1 MCGLDMMLKLLAFDP
16 CAVLQRITLRTLYP
30 WWWHCSIQR
39 SFLWL
44 FMDTIMWPFHVNIE
58 ESPLSSVFKPVL
70 VPSEMTVYATFLTNH
85 NAPKWYY
92 FQIDLRM
99 SVNFFKP
106 PVCSNNVPITKPSAP
121 ALIMALAV
129 FADLMPPP
137 TMINPSNTALTV

>member
-1 MCGLDMMLKLLAFDP
+1 MVLKLFAFDP
-16 CAVLQRITLRTLYP
+16 CTILQRITLWAFYKWFR
-30 WWWHCSIQR
+30 HCCFEG
-39 SFLWL
+39 SFCR
-44 FMDTIMWPFHVNIE
+44 FHSRTIMWPFHVNIE
-58 ESPLSSVFKPVL
+58 ESPLSCVFKPVL